1 MKLRGFICLVVMLT
15 ACEEVVD
22 RPIASGE
29 KRLVVEGILTN
40 ERTVHKVKIGWSFAE
55 ADGVSPPVTGAFAR
69 IIEGATVYPLTENPA
84 APGEYLTPEMRAVF
98 GRDYILHI
106 NYSGQDYTAQDRSV
120 PVEPLTPLQVHGVTG
135 GYVLTLDK
143 TGQDPNYIRHEI
155 TWKNTANCQGGACD
169 GLVVYYDLKTIDVQ
183 EGTKPPKEDFV
194 FPAGSLVI
202 RKKYSVSPA
211 YKSFLRGVLSE
222 TEWRG
227 SAFDV
232 ERANAPTN
240 LTNGAIGFF
249 AVTTVT
255 MDSTVVE

>member
-1 MKLRGFICLVVMLT
+1 MKFRTIILIAVMLT

-22 RPIASGE
+22 RPIVPGE
-29 KRLVVEGILTN
+29 KRMVVEGVLTN
-40 ERTVHKVKIGWSFAE
+40 ERTVHKVKIGWSFTD
-55 ADGVSPPVTGAFAR
+55 ADGSGQHISGAFVR
-69 IIEGATVYPLTENPA
+69 IIEGTTVYPLTENPN
-84 APGEYLTPEMRAVF
+84 APGEYLTPEMRAVS

-106 NYSGQDYTAQDRSV
+106 NYEGKDYSAQDRSV
-120 PVEPLTPLQVHGVTG
+120 SVEPLTPLQYREVSG
-135 GYVLTLDK
+135 GYTLTLDK
-143 TGQDPNYIRHEI
+143 TGQDPNYIRHAI
-155 TWKNTANCQGGACD
+155 AWKDGA
-169 GLVVYYDLKTIDVQ
+169 GLVIFYDLKTVDVQ
-183 EGTKPPKEDFV
+183 EGTRPPKEDFV
-194 FPAGSLVI
+194 FPAGSLVVR
-202 RKKYSVSPA
+202 RKFSVSPA

-227 SAFDV
+227 SAFDA